1 MPTLVTLLSCVCPCP
16 WLARGRVGGS
26 EGSAWRA
33 RGGAGLARAAAG
45 ACLLSRK
52 MVIIDMVD
60 PHWCFGR
67 VWDAFSIIA
76 GAGSASRECSRSQAA
91 PRGQLSQALF
101 QPSRSIPVIGL
112 VLLLLVLVV
121 AVLVVVIVLLPVAV
135 AVLVV
140 VIVLLNG
147 IAHAERQTHATL
159 AERVCTTRAR
169 FVAQHRGAQ
178 PLNWPCAPA
187 PRSKKSP
194 QCMGQESV
202 HHWHGLWRR
211 LHGELLS

>member
-1 MPTLVTLLSCVCPCP
+1 MV
-16 WLARGRVGGS
+16 ARGQRGV
-26 EGSAWRA
+26 RA
-33 RGGAGLARAAAG
+33 AVQRLARAAAG

-140 VIVLLNG
+140 VIVLLPVAVAMLVAVLLNG

>member
-1 MPTLVTLLSCVCPCP
+1 MIHTD
-16 WLARGRVGGS
+16 AS
-26 EGSAWRA
+26 E
-33 RGGAGLARAAAG
+33 LT
-45 ACLLSRK
+45 
-52 MVIIDMVD
+52 
-60 PHWCFGR
+60 
-67 VWDAFSIIA
+67 DAFSIIA

-140 VIVLLNG
+140 VIVLLPVAVAMLVAVLLNG